1 MLASVIDRTADEL
14 SLHVT
19 RILAMPQ
26 DELEA
31 AWRKNCRGKPPAG
44 LPRSLLSRL
53 LAYRVQAD
61 AHGDLSPGIQ
71 RFLDR
76 VGKEI
81 AAGNKSPDLQ
91 FGDRFRLKPGTVLVR
106 EHNGAE
112 HRVMVLAEGFA
123 WNGQVH
129 KSLSAVATTIT
140 GTRWN
145 GHRFFGLDN
154 PTTKVTNRGGG
165 TGGVGVSGAT
175 P

>member
-1 MLASVIDRTADEL
+1 MRVPATDRTAEEL
-14 SLHVT
+14 SLQVT
-19 RILAMPQ
+19 RIMAMRQ

-31 AWRKNCRGKPPAG
+31 AWGKHCRGKPPAG
-44 LPRSLLSRL
+44 LPRSLLARL
-53 LAYRVQAD
+53 LAHRMQLD
-61 AHGDLSPGIQ
+61 NHGDLSRDVK
-71 RFLDR
+71 RFLER

-81 AAGNKSPDLQ
+81 AAGNKSPDFQ

-106 EHNGAE
+106 EHDGAV

-129 KSLSAVATTIT
+129 KSLSAVATAIT

-145 GHRFFGLDN
+145 GRRFFGLDN
-154 PTTKVTNRGGG
+154 PKTPATGH
-165 TGGVGVSGAT
+165 GGVTADVPTSGAT